1 MESIP
6 YLGEV
11 LYYLRY
17 VCLFASV
24 LLIARMIYT
33 YRRIRPVSKKSC
45 IIGIIFP
52 VLILGVYSFFIGSGL
67 PSSVMVFLFLG
78 GLYLGFWRGRKT
90 KLWMEGHGPRVQHT
104 IWFLVIWGISY
115 TLMQALV
122 SMGHWMS
129 ISVGIGAMCF
139 STAVAIGSQG
149 NLLVRLRKLLA
160 IPQSVPA
167 EATPAGLPA
176 ASQQTRSRRF
186 CTGCGSEII
195 SGDRFCRNCRAV
207 L

>member
-6 YLGEV
+6 NIGEV
-11 LYYLRY
+11 LYYLPY

-24 LLIARMIYT
+24 ILMARMIYT

-52 VLILGVYSFFIGSGL
+52 ILILGVYSFFIGSGL
-67 PSSVMVFLFLG
+67 PLELLVFLFLV

-90 KLWMEGHGPRVQHT
+90 KLWMDSNGPRVQYT
-104 IWFLVIWGISY
+104 VWFIVIWGISY
-115 TLMQALV
+115 TLMQALM
-122 SMGHWMS
+122 SAGHLMS
-129 ISVGIGAMCF
+129 ITIGIGAMCF

-149 NLLVRLRKLLA
+149 NVFVRLRKMTA
-160 IPQSVPA
+160 MQQPVPA
-167 EATPAGLPA
+167 RVSRQAR
-176 ASQQTRSRRF
+176 TRLF
-186 CTGCGSEII
+186 CSGCGSEIV
-195 SGDRFCRNCRAV
+195 SGDRFCRNCRAS